1 MAFRHGCGKGVIEVT
16 IHRTAIVHQDARIE
30 QGVSIGPY
38 CVIGPNVFIGT
49 GTVLESHVHVVQDTR
64 IGEGCHIYSHAV
76 LGSGPQ
82 DLHYDGSPTYVE
94 VGDRCQL
101 REYVTIN
108 RGSFEGSVTRVG
120 SDCML
125 MTGVHLAHDCKV
137 GNRVIMANCAT
148 LAGHVTV
155 DDRAVIGGLAAFH
168 QFCRVG
174 RLAMVGGTAG
184 VMQDVPPFCMIQG
197 SPPATLRGLNRIGM
211 MRNGATEQ
219 SFIAVKQAY
228 RLMFRRGMTK
238 ENALAEIEDSVAKT
252 PEVMAFIEFLKVPSK
267 RGIAKGEP
275 VEDTSLSVVES
286 SNVTALENR
295 ISALERHIT
304 RLEQEAL

>member
-1 MAFRHGCGKGVIEVT
+1 VT
-16 IHRTAIVHQDARIE
+16 VHRTAIVHQDARVDPSV
-30 QGVSIGPY
+30 QIGPY
-38 CVIGPNVFIGT
+38 CVIGPNVFIGA
-49 GTVLESHVHVVQDTR
+49 GSVLESHVHIVRDTR
-64 IGEGCHIYSHAV
+64 IGEGCHIFSHAV
-76 LGSGPQ
+76 LGSDPQ
-82 DLHYDGSPTYVE
+82 DLHYDGSATYVE

-108 RGSFEGSVTRVG
+108 RGSFEGSVTRLG
-120 SDCML
+120 SDCLL

-137 GNRVIMANCAT
+137 GSRVIMANCAT

-155 DDRAVIGGLAAFH
+155 DDRAVIGGMAAFH
-168 QFCRVG
+168 QFVRVG

-211 MRNGATEQ
+211 VRNGATEQ

-238 ENALAEIEDSVAKT
+238 ENALAEIEASVPRT
-252 PEVMAFIEFLKVPSK
+252 PEVLAFIEFLKAPSK

-275 VEDTSLSVVES
+275 VEDTNLSVVEAP
-286 SNVTALENR
+286 NVTALEQRLNV
-295 ISALERHIT
+295 LEAQLRTYDLDT
-304 RLEQEAL
+304 RQM